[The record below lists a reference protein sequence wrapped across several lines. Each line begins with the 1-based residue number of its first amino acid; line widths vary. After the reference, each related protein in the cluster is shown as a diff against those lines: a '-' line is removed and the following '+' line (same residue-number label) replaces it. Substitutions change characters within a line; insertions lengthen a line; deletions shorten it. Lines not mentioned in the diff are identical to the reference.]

1 MQDSR
6 YIRVIGDSTYV
17 PKKNRTDEVRTKFI
31 GERKTVKM
39 KTRNNWTM
47 RAAGMMLAL
56 VLITSSFVG
65 GTFAKY
71 TTSGNG
77 EDSARVAKF
86 GVNVEVSAN
95 NVMFKKEYETDNID
109 AKNASISLSV
119 KHEKSTSPEFLV
131 APGTKVDDAVKLS
144 ITGKPEVAVNVKIEV
159 DPALDVYLL
168 AGTYNDPTKAS
179 GTFKLDKDYH
189 PVKFTLKREGTVLKD
204 GVPLTEIKN
213 YLENTLSKN
222 YGPNENLGSY
232 LENLTLS
239 WEWPYEG
246 EGVNDAADT
255 LLGNLTAGVGVGSVP
270 IGKYWNTIQFKL
282 TATVTQID

>member
-1 MQDSR
+1 M
-6 YIRVIGDSTYV
+6 
-17 PKKNRTDEVRTKFI
+17 
-31 GERKTVKM
+31 KM
-39 KTRNNWTM
+39 KTKNNWTM

-77 EDSARVAKF
+77 GDSARVAKF
-86 GVNVEVSAN
+86 GVNVEVTASD
-95 NVMFKKEYETDNID
+95 MFKREYETDDDDAID
-109 AKNASISLSV
+109 AGISVSV
-119 KHEKSTSPEFLV
+119 KHENDGSKEFLI
-131 APGTKVDDAVKLS
+131 APGTKVDDAVRLS

-179 GTFKLDKDYH
+179 GTFELTKDYH

-222 YGPNENLGSY
+222 YGPNENLGSD

-255 LLGNLTAGVGVGSVP
+255 LLGNLTSKPDINIISNYHNGIFFGLS
-270 IGKYWNTIQFKL
+270 
-282 TATVTQID
+282 ATVTQID

>member
-1 MQDSR
+1 M
-6 YIRVIGDSTYV
+6 
-17 PKKNRTDEVRTKFI
+17 
-31 GERKTVKM
+31 KM

-47 RAAGMMLAL
+47 RVAGMMLAL

-95 NVMFKKEYETDNID
+95 DVMFKKEYETDNTD
-109 AKNASISLSV
+109 AKTAGITLSV
-119 KHEKSTSPEFLV
+119 KHGTSGSLEYLV
-131 APGTKVDDAVKLS
+131 APGTKVDNAVRLS
-144 ITGKPEVAVNVKIEV
+144 ITGTPEVAVNVKIEV
-159 DPALDVYLL
+159 DPALDVFLK

-179 GTFKLDKDYH
+179 GTFQLVNDYH
-189 PVKFTLKREGTVLKD
+189 PVKFTLKKAGTVLKEKVSLAVIED
-204 GVPLTEIKN
+204 
-213 YLENTLSKN
+213 YLENTLSRN
-222 YGPNENLGSY
+222 YGPNENLGSD

-239 WEWPYEG
+239 WEWPYNG
-246 EGVNDAADT
+246 GNDAADT
-255 LLGNLTAGVGVGSVP
+255 LLGNLADKSDMDLFHAR
-270 IGKYWNTIQFKL
+270 KYNSGIFFGL